1 MEGRKLS
8 KTTKAYKLWLHRKP
22 DDLGIK
28 NACERLYGKQQSF
41 ANSYMKDDEICPTIV
56 AKVETGIVYDEGRF
70 LYKEEIV
77 KASSFPLDFDFCGQR
92 PQYVCG
98 MSVPPLMMQ
107 RVATEV
113 YNQWLSK
120 L

>member
-1 MEGRKLS
+1 
-8 KTTKAYKLWLHRKP
+8 
-22 DDLGIK
+22 
-28 NACERLYGKQQSF
+28 
-41 ANSYMKDDEICPTIV
+41 MKDDKVCPTIV
-56 AKVETGIVYDEGRF
+56 AKEENGIVYDEGRF
-70 LYKEEIV
+70 LYKEEVV